1 MKRDILVALYSED
14 TYVLNWMSLLV
25 VRDWRTR
32 VVTEATTRNE
42 LFQSLSQEN
51 FNVDL
56 MVIDVDSVSDLKQI
70 ALDVESYRQLSADN
84 LKVIALCEKP
94 NPDFFRYFPPE
105 SIAGV
110 LFKQEIMMS
119 LGWAITFSAEDKQ
132 VFTPKGIECSWNSNF
147 PIEDD
152 RLVLYARKYPGLTE
166 RQSEIARL
174 AIIFSI
180 GRRDLADELKISDQ
194 WSYGV
199 VSELYDHLGL
209 SELLDESEQFNSI
222 LENDKVIKGHIDEI
236 LEDLGTSKK
245 ARDLETLAFHLLTMP
260 VIE

>member
-1 MKRDILVALYSED
+1 MKRDILVAIYSED
-14 TYVLNWMSLLV
+14 SYVLDWMSLLV

-32 VVTEATTRNE
+32 MVAE
-42 LFQSLSQEN
+42 LTNSAE
-51 FNVDL
+51 
-56 MVIDVDSVSDLKQI
+56 VSDLLSKELLMCDGI
-70 ALDVESYRQLSADN
+70 VLDIDNISDLRQVGKEIGNSKTD
-84 LKVIALCEKP
+84 LKIIGLCR
-94 NPDFFRYFPPE
+94 NSRPDFFKYLPE
-105 SIAGV
+105 SNIAGV
-110 LFKQEIMMS
+110 LYKSEVATS
-119 LGWAITFSAEDKQ
+119 LGWAITFAAEGKP
-132 VFTPKGIECSWNSNF
+132 VFTTSGLEDAWNANF
-147 PIEDD
+147 PVPKT
-152 RLVLYARKYPGLTE
+152 RMVLQSRSYPGLTD

-180 GRRDLADELKISDQ
+180 GRRDLADELQISDQ

-209 SELLDESEQFNSI
+209 GALLDENQDFNSI
-222 LENDKVIKGHIDEI
+222 IEKDPVIKSHIDEI